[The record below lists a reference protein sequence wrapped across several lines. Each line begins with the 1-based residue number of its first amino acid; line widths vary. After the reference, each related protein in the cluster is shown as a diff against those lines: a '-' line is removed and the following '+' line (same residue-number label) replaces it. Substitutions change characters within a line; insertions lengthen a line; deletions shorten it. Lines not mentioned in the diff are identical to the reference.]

1 MVSIYWLR
9 GECIICE
16 RKVTSALLHE
26 TILVRCSHVHICYQA
41 KGITS
46 DLFTRYITG
55 TLQLLLA
62 GYSDIP
68 TNNTALIA
76 IPDIGTHEEG
86 KALICRHGISGIPPS
101 NPIDHWNF
109 VNDDDSEIRADTT
122 GFSVSRGQNYGEVR
136 LERRAGTY
144 PLEGTYKCSVSVNS
158 INEMV
163 TVYLF
168 WPCESLL
175 LNGLYS

>member
-1 MVSIYWLR
+1 M
-9 GECIICE
+9 
-16 RKVTSALLHE
+16 
-26 TILVRCSHVHICYQA
+26 
-41 KGITS
+41 
-46 DLFTRYITG
+46 
-55 TLQLLLA
+55 LA

-109 VNDDDSEIRADTT
+109 VNDDDSEISADTT

-175 LNGLYS
+175 LNGLANVFYYLCSYIRIIICFLATSSFKQNYIPDHMHIIRIMHKPTIWHIYIT